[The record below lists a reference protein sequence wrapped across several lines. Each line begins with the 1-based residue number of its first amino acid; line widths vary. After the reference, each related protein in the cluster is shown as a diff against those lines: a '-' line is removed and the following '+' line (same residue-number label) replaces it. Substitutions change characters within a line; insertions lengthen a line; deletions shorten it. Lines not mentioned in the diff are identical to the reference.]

1 MDTASKKYID
11 TIKNFV
17 TNRPRYKLVVCDENP
32 FSNLEPLNL
41 GYSISVKIKKLQNR
55 SELSY
60 IAPSIV
66 DEVIDDAAS
75 CVDGIGDIVILDNW
89 EILFE
94 PELGLIPSDIIMK
107 HAKNKTLVL
116 IWNGIYHNQALAYAT
131 DSNCIID
138 ISNINHIAL

>member
-1 MDTASKKYID
+1 MDTTSNKYID

-60 IAPSIV
+60 IVPSIV

-94 PELGLIPSDIIMK
+94 PELGLIPLDVISKHSKSKTVVVLLNKSHRDLFSNTGCDI
-107 HAKNKTLVL
+107 NL
-116 IWNGIYHNQALAYAT
+116 
-131 DSNCIID
+131 
-138 ISNINHIAL
+138 SNISHIRL